1 MNMQNVNTPSLRGGI
16 GEGVVFVFL
25 ASGFEDIEALAPVD
39 IMRRAGLQVETV
51 SITDE
56 IVVNSAHGVGFVADR
71 TLAEIDFEDAD
82 LLFLPGGLPGATNL
96 DACQPLREGLMQHY
110 KAGRPIAAI
119 CAAPL
124 VLGHLGILEGKKAT
138 CYPGFE
144 TELKGADYTASLVE
158 QDGQFITGKGPGAA
172 MELGYVL
179 VERLKD
185 SQTATALR
193 EGMMYN
199 FLLMHNS

>member
-1 MNMQNVNTPSLRGGI
+1 MIYT
-16 GEGVVFVFL
+16 FL
-25 ASGFEDIEALAPVD
+25 ATGFEDIEALAPID
-39 IMRRAGLQVETV
+39 IMRRAGLPVETV

-56 IVVNSAHGVGFVADR
+56 RIVTSAHGVGFVTDR
-71 TLAEIDFEDAD
+71 LLSEIDFGEAE
-82 LLFLPGGLPGATNL
+82 LLFLPGGMPGATNL
-96 DACQPLREGLMQHY
+96 DACAPLREGLVAHY
-110 KAGRPIAAI
+110 EAGRLIAAI

-124 VLGHLGILEGKKAT
+124 VLGHLGLLKGRRAT

-144 TELKGADYTASLVE
+144 TELYGADYTAALVE
-158 QDGQFITGKGPGAA
+158 QDGQLITGKGPGAA

-185 SQTATALR
+185 RQTADALR

-199 FLLMHNS
+199 FLMKN

>member
-1 MNMQNVNTPSLRGGI
+1 MIYT
-16 GEGVVFVFL
+16 FL
-25 ASGFEDIEALAPVD
+25 ANGFEDIEALAPVD

-56 IVVNSAHGVGFVADR
+56 IVVTSAHGVGIVADK
-71 TLAEIDFEDAD
+71 TLAEIDFDDAE
-82 LLFLPGGLPGATNL
+82 LMFLPGGMPGATNL
-96 DACQPLREGLMQHY
+96 DACQDLREGLTQHF

-144 TELKGADYTASLVE
+144 GELRGADYTAALVE
-158 QDGQFITGKGPGAA
+158 QDGQVITGKGPGAA
-172 MELGYVL
+172 MELGYTL
-179 VERLKD
+179 VERLVSREVAD
-185 SQTATALR
+185 QLR
-193 EGMMYN
+193 QGMMYN
-199 FLLMHNS
+199 